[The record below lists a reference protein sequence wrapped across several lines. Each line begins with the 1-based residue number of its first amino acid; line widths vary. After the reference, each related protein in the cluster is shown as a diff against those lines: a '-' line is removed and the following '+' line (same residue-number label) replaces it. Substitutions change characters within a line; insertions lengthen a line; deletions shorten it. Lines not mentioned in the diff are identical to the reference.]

1 MFLTQFQH
9 ELWKLFGKKRT
20 YIGFGAFLLAQNV
33 IILMFRFSNATGMMK
48 RALEGGGYPVA
59 EFITAVTVATQVVI
73 PIAYLLLP
81 LYGALIGG
89 DLVAKEA
96 EDGTLRMILARPI
109 SRLRLLTLK
118 WLAGALFSVV
128 LAMSL
133 GLFGFAFASLWFPQG
148 SLFATQIGEGP
159 GFALFGPGEA
169 LQRYALAHVILCSKA
184 ITVMGMAFVFSC
196 FNVKPAAATVLALT
210 FLFANFVLMNIPWF
224 QEYRSWF
231 ITHHLNAWQW
241 VFLEPIP
248 WSRML
253 ESLSLLVGYNVT
265 FFAVG
270 AAAFQMRDIKS

>member
-1 MFLTQFQH
+1 MFLNQFKH

-33 IILMFRFSNATGMMK
+33 IILMFRFSNATGGMR
-48 RALEGGGYPVA
+48 RALEGGGYPVT
-59 EFITAVTVATQVVI
+59 EFLTSITIATQVVI

-96 EDGTLRMILARPI
+96 EDGTLRMILSRPI

-118 WLAGALFSVV
+118 WLAGALFSIV
-128 LAMSL
+128 LSLSL
-133 GLFGFAFASLWFPQG
+133 GLFGWAFASLWFPQG
-148 SLFATQIGEGP
+148 GLFATQLGEGP
-159 GFALFGPGEA
+159 GFTLFTPGDG
-169 LQRYALAHVILCSKA
+169 LRHYLLAHVVLCSKA

-196 FNVKPAAATVLALT
+196 FNMKPAAATVLALS

-224 QEYRSWF
+224 QEYRTWF

-241 VFLEPIP
+241 VFLQPIP
-248 WSRML
+248 WSRMT
-253 ESLSLLVGYNVT
+253 ESLSLLLGFNVT
-265 FFAVG
+265 FFVLG
-270 AAAFQMRDIKS
+270 ATAFQVRDVKS